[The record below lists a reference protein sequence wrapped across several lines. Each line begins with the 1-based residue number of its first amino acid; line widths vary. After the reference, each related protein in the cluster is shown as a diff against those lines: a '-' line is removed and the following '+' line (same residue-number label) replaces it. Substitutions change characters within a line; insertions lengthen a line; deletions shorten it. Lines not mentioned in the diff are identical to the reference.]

1 MTIRCKYC
9 TFIKF
14 FAMQVKSYDL
24 VWQFSGV
31 EEKISSHQR
40 QKLAKTRLTKIVRY
54 KEEQLQ
60 YFACILFILSPPSPH
75 CHKLLLVYGVEFK
88 CEDTVFSGA
97 RFRAD
102 IWPKSQFKFP
112 PIFPKIF

>member
-1 MTIRCKYC
+1 ML
-9 TFIKF
+9 
-14 FAMQVKSYDL
+14 VKSYDF
-24 VWQFSGV
+24 VCQFSGV

-60 YFACILFILSPPSPH
+60 YFACILLILTSLSPH

-88 CEDTVFSGA
+88 CEDTVF
-97 RFRAD
+97 
-102 IWPKSQFKFP
+102 
-112 PIFPKIF
+112 